1 MPNHPR
7 PLLLPLPLPL
17 PFTPSHPPLP
27 LSRCQLPPGRVGMT
41 GIRETLEY
49 LADPRAFIKK
59 RVALYGRAVRV
70 DSINK

>member
-1 MPNHPR
+1 
-7 PLLLPLPLPL
+7 
-17 PFTPSHPPLP
+17 
-27 LSRCQLPPGRVGMT
+27 MT